1 MVATPDA
8 IRYAAWHAMKKC
20 IIDENGKGGYATH
33 QFAKVVHWITAP
45 DTPFPQN
52 LDLPDEITFITA
64 MVWIPWSYRN
74 LFEPGSRD
82 EWTAVELA
90 HALSAAFHRAPAG
103 SVLQSTLGA
112 RLDYVEG
119 SEAAIGEGGRESGY
133 MWWSGPVPLHSHGAF
148 ACDQKLILP
157 GAKNCSSDSTPSDLR
172 SS

>member
-1 MVATPDA
+1 
-8 IRYAAWHAMKKC
+8 MKKC

-45 DTPFPQN
+45 NTPFPQN

-64 MVWIPWSYRN
+64 MVWKPWSYLN

-82 EWTAVELA
+82 EWTAIELEDV
-90 HALSAAFHRAPAG
+90 LSAAADRAPAG
-103 SVLQSTLGA
+103 SMLQSSLRA

-119 SEAAIGEGGRESGY
+119 SEAAIDNWGGRESGY
-133 MWWSGPVPLHSHGAF
+133 MWWSGPVPPPPLHSHGAF
-148 ACDQKLILP
+148 ACDQNLILP

>member
-1 MVATPDA
+1 
-8 IRYAAWHAMKKC
+8 MKKC

-33 QFAKVVHWITAP
+33 QFLKLVRWITAP

-64 MVWIPWSYRN
+64 MVWKPWSYRN

-82 EWTAVELA
+82 EWTAVKLN
-90 HALSAAFHRAPAG
+90 HALSAAVDQAPAG
-103 SVLQSTLGA
+103 SVLQSTLLT

-119 SEAAIGEGGRESGY
+119 SEAAIEDGGRESGY
-133 MWWSGPVPLHSHGAF
+133 MWWSAPVPLHSHGAF
-148 ACDQKLILP
+148 ACDQKMILP